1 MERAMMRRKRQRNHR
16 RNISVIAALFLV
28 FQLTV
33 MPCPG
38 AYAAQDSDDPTIDL
52 GFSDL
57 LGEEEQ
63 EEEPEE
69 EAKEE
74 QKLAEEDDEQIPEE
88 EMETYPEE
96 DEPEEETNDEEESED
111 ITEQKEVSENTDEA
125 ASDDSDDL
133 EEEDGDEAGDEED
146 DSEADDESGVFELT
160 EETDDYTAVLCFDA
174 GIPFPEGSTFTVS
187 LLAEEEE
194 AYPEYCRLL
203 SEAADAEEALI
214 GFYAF
219 TWEIPEDDCYTGN
232 MFLTMML
239 KDGEYAERE
248 YRIYYYEEDQFKPS
262 ENTEAEKNTLFFM
275 FARQGLYAL
284 TVVEHKQD
292 GLLPEN
298 ASTNGLP
305 FSDCTNREEKKQAGD
320 NSMAAEEKEIII
332 TAEEVIEEENT
343 EISSNRMMIK
353 NPATAAEKNEET
365 DLQFRGASASAKTIQ
380 RNIYRIHLSA
390 EGLANSEVDHVI
402 VDIKDQNGEI
412 RDTMTLSDENGW
424 TADWEAADS
433 DGSSFSA
440 EETGIYDSNGRDL
453 TEEWNCSVQ
462 SSEEQT
468 SVKMH
473 DGWSEVDSMNT
484 LGTYVITFE
493 SGGEQYLLAVD
504 NPDAFQTASSVQY
517 MKLTCEQNDPE
528 NASCKA
534 TWIVEKVFT
543 EGIRIRNAAVVNFA
557 DVYLT
562 TRQISKEITFA
573 LIRDR
578 FNSLSQFEN
587 HHLKTKDNVYL
598 QAASD
603 TVYCVASADEASYLT
618 VYTPVIYN
626 DTVREKT
633 VSFSHSEKPPPAQNS
648 SARIKLMV
656 GGNIGE
662 RNREFSFTAAVDDID
677 PISFTLA
684 HTEEFLLEDIPIGA
698 KLTVRMETSDYVLRS
713 SFGDSV
719 EGESSLSIP
728 SFPAEGGTILF
739 QAKRETELN
748 TGIHYSNRS
757 VYLFILTTVF
767 LYEFCIQLLRFK
779 STTISQD
786 L

>member
-1 MERAMMRRKRQRNHR
+1 MERAIRRRKRQHNHR
-16 RNISVIAALFLV
+16 RTVFVFAVLFFV
-28 FQLTV
+28 FQMTV
-33 MPCPG
+33 MPQSE
-38 AYAAQDSDDPTIDL
+38 AYSIEKVDVTYIDL
-52 GFSDL
+52 GINGL
-57 LGEEEQ
+57 LVEDKMEEEIASSNEEEQ
-63 EEEPEE
+63 EEFT
-69 EAKEE
+69 EE
-74 QKLAEEDDEQIPEE
+74 QNAEKTKDRDE
-88 EMETYPEE
+88 
-96 DEPEEETNDEEESED
+96 S
-111 ITEQKEVSENTDEA
+111 
-125 ASDDSDDL
+125 ASDDPDTPEMDDRENL
-133 EEEDGDEAGDEED
+133 RDEKDNSVEV
-146 DSEADDESGVFELT
+146 DESDVYELM
-160 EETDDYTAVLCFDA
+160 EKTDEYTAVLCFDA
-174 GIPFPEGSTFTVS
+174 GIPFPEGSTFSVS
-187 LLAEEEE
+187 ILTEEKET
-194 AYPEYCRLL
+194 YPEYCRLL
-203 SEAADAEEALI
+203 SETMDAEEELI
-214 GFYAF
+214 GFFIF
-219 TWEIPEDDCYTGN
+219 TWEIPDTACSEEE
-232 MFLTMML
+232 MFLTLVL
-239 KDGEYAERE
+239 KDLEDTERTC
-248 YRIYYYEEDQFKPS
+248 RAYYYDDEPFAPA
-262 ENTEAEKNTLFFM
+262 ENTEAEKNTILFT

-320 NSMAAEEKEIII
+320 KSMAAEEKEIII

-353 NPATAAEKNEET
+353 NPTTAAEKNEET

-440 EETGIYDSNGRDL
+440 EETGIYESNGKDL

-473 DGWSEVDSMNT
+473 DGWSEADSMNN

-573 LIRDR
+573 MIRDR
-578 FNSLSQFEN
+578 FNSLSRFEN

-598 QAASD
+598 RATSD
-603 TVYCVASADEASYLT
+603 TVYSVASADEASYLT

-626 DTVREKT
+626 DNVREKT
-633 VSFSHSEKPPPAQNS
+633 VSFSHSEKPPHVQNTT
-648 SARIKLMV
+648 ARIKLMV
-656 GGNIGE
+656 GGNIGD
-662 RNREFSFTAAVDDID
+662 RKREFSFTAAVDDKD

-698 KLTVRMETSDYVLRS
+698 KLTVRMETSDHVSRS

-719 EGESSLSIP
+719 EGESSLSVP
-728 SFPAEGGTILF
+728 SFPAEGGTILY

-748 TGIHYSNRS
+748 TGIHYGNRS
-757 VYLFILTTVF
+757 VYLFILTTAFV
-767 LYEFCIQLLRFK
+767 YEFCIHIFRLK
-779 STTISQD
+779 SITIS
-786 L
+786 LGLKTWRKKKT

>member
-1 MERAMMRRKRQRNHR
+1 MAGTNRRRERRRYHR
-16 RNISVIAALFLV
+16 RIVSVFAALFLAH
-28 FQLTV
+28 QLTV
-33 MPCPG
+33 MSLVE
-38 AYAAQDSDDPTIDL
+38 AFAVQDSSMETEIYGCDGQD
-52 GFSDL
+52 
-57 LGEEEQ
+57 EEQ
-63 EEEPEE
+63 N
-69 EAKEE
+69 KG
-74 QKLAEEDDEQIPEE
+74 L
-88 EMETYPEE
+88 
-96 DEPEEETNDEEESED
+96 DEEEIEYDDIED
-111 ITEQKEVSENTDEA
+111 R
-125 ASDDSDDL
+125 
-133 EEEDGDEAGDEED
+133 DGDSFENRNVSVSSIPNTPDNQGEDTEAEAENKGDD
-146 DSEADDESGVFELT
+146 GEAVEKTGVFDLT
-160 EETDDYTAVLCFDA
+160 VETNECLTVLCFDD
-174 GIPFPEGSTFTVS
+174 GTPFPKGSAFTVT
-187 LLAEEEE
+187 LLTEEEG
-194 AYPEYCRLL
+194 AYPEYYRLL

-473 DGWSEVDSMNT
+473 DGWSEADSMNT

-493 SGGEQYLLAVD
+493 SGGEQYLLAID

-543 EGIRIRNAAVVNFA
+543 EGIRIRNVAVVNFA

-573 LIRDR
+573 MIRDR
-578 FNSLSQFEN
+578 FNSLSRFEN

-598 QAASD
+598 RATSD
-603 TVYCVASADEASYLT
+603 TVYSVASADEASYLT

-626 DTVREKT
+626 DNVREKT

-656 GGNIGE
+656 GGNIGD